1 MQEAPQSAGRMTRVL
16 NWLRYPALGIVFFWF
31 MLGGIAHF
39 TSTDFFVSI
48 MPPYVPFHRPVVY
61 LTGVLEILLAI
72 GILVPLTRERAGL
85 LLVLLTIAVTPAN
98 VHMWLH
104 PDLYPGSTETA
115 LTLRL
120 VFQVVLIGLIWW
132 STRRPAVPGA
142 AAS

>member
-1 MQEAPQSAGRMTRVL
+1 MSDLPQSAGRLARAL
-16 NWLRYPALGIVFFWF
+16 SWLRYPALGIVFFWF

-39 TSTDFFVSI
+39 TSTAFFVSI

-61 LTGVLEILLAI
+61 VTGVLEIVLAI
-72 GILVPLTRERAGL
+72 AILIPITRERAGL

-104 PDLYPGSTETA
+104 PERYPGSTETA

-120 VFQVVLIGLIWW
+120 LFQVVLVGLIWW
-132 STRRPAVPGA
+132 STRRPPARPPA
-142 AAS
+142 AP